1 MLLINIEFIVAY
13 QLQGMLKER
22 SDGNT
27 QLPLLSLQKTNVCVC
42 VEYETYAVKMLEKL
56 AYTIVTMVV
65 CIPMRAPT
73 KTSCQ

>member
-42 VEYETYAVKMLEKL
+42 VEYETYAVKMFK
-56 AYTIVTMVV
+56 
-65 CIPMRAPT
+65 RN
-73 KTSCQ
+73 